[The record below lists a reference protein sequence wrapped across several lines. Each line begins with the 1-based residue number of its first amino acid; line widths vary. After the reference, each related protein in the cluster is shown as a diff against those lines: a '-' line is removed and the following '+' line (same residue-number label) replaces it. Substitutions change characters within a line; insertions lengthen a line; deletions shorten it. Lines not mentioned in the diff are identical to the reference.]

1 MANYINKTLNYLK
14 RNGVKETYYAVME
27 RLTPGGMADYSHY
40 TYMAPS
46 EEDLGLQRLA
56 WKNEKNP
63 VTFSLLVP
71 AYETKPEYLTAL
83 IDSCLAQ
90 TWESF
95 ELILADASKTDAVE
109 KMIALY
115 DDARIRYVRLAENEG
130 ISGNTNAAI
139 EEATGMYVGLLDH
152 DDLLTPDALYEM
164 AQVIQEKSPVLIY
177 SDEDKCDGTG
187 NYYYEPHKKEKFNLD
202 LFLTNNYICHLMLL
216 RREVIQELK
225 LRPAYDGAQ
234 DYDLAL
240 RVVDKILKDDLI
252 PEDLIVHV
260 PEILY
265 HWRCHSMS
273 TAENPQSKLY
283 AYEAGRRALED
294 FLERRGIR
302 ATVKNTTHL
311 GFYEV
316 DYREDFWYKR
326 PDVGVMGGKI
336 LGHNNKITS
345 GILSE
350 EGDPLYVGID
360 AHFGGYLHR
369 AALAQDAWAVDVRCM
384 KVRLECKELF
394 EQFFSCEVPQSAY
407 SRDYFSTES
416 FWEQLSMVRELT
428 DDKTEAQSEDIQAED
443 NVQDETIIGER
454 IYQRISL
461 EFCRQV
467 REKGYRIYWD
477 PKWVVRI

>member
-187 NYYYEPHKKEKFNLD
+187 NY
-202 LFLTNNYICHLMLL
+202 
-216 RREVIQELK
+216 
-225 LRPAYDGAQ
+225 
-234 DYDLAL
+234 
-240 RVVDKILKDDLI
+240 
-252 PEDLIVHV
+252 
-260 PEILY
+260 
-265 HWRCHSMS
+265 
-273 TAENPQSKLY
+273 
-283 AYEAGRRALED
+283 
-294 FLERRGIR
+294 
-302 ATVKNTTHL
+302 
-311 GFYEV
+311 
-316 DYREDFWYKR
+316 
-326 PDVGVMGGKI
+326 
-336 LGHNNKITS
+336 
-345 GILSE
+345 
-350 EGDPLYVGID
+350 
-360 AHFGGYLHR
+360 
-369 AALAQDAWAVDVRCM
+369 
-384 KVRLECKELF
+384 
-394 EQFFSCEVPQSAY
+394 
-407 SRDYFSTES
+407 
-416 FWEQLSMVRELT
+416 
-428 DDKTEAQSEDIQAED
+428 
-443 NVQDETIIGER
+443 
-454 IYQRISL
+454 
-461 EFCRQV
+461 
-467 REKGYRIYWD
+467 
-477 PKWVVRI
+477 